1 MISPELQKKMDGGVL
16 YDPSDPSLMDL
27 QRERLRMVQEYNS
40 IDPRD
45 QKEREQ
51 MVRRMF
57 ASVGENVYIEAP
69 FYANWAGLKV
79 SLGRNVYI
87 NFNCTLVDD
96 APIEIGDYVMIGPN
110 VTICT
115 AEHPLDYEERQKGL
129 QMNRGVIIGNNAWL
143 GAGVIINPGVTIGE
157 GAVIGSGSVVMKD
170 IPPYALAY
178 GVPAVVRKYLK

>member
-40 IDPRD
+40 IDPRN

-143 GAGVIINPGVTIGE
+143 GAGVIINPCVTIGE
-157 GAVIGSGSVVMKD
+157 GAVIGSGSVVTKD

>member
-79 SLGRNVYI
+79 TLDRNVYI

-115 AEHPLDYEERQKGL
+115 AEHPLDYEER
-129 QMNRGVIIGNNAWL
+129 
-143 GAGVIINPGVTIGE
+143 
-157 GAVIGSGSVVMKD
+157 
-170 IPPYALAY
+170 
-178 GVPAVVRKYLK
+178 

>member
-69 FYANWAGLKV
+69 FYANWAG
-79 SLGRNVYI
+79 
-87 NFNCTLVDD
+87 
-96 APIEIGDYVMIGPN
+96 
-110 VTICT
+110 
-115 AEHPLDYEERQKGL
+115 
-129 QMNRGVIIGNNAWL
+129 
-143 GAGVIINPGVTIGE
+143 
-157 GAVIGSGSVVMKD
+157 
-170 IPPYALAY
+170 
-178 GVPAVVRKYLK
+178 